1 MLRTSSDLQAFL
13 VDWFPDVAR
22 RTSSGMTRTLVEN
35 LLLELSETDDI
46 LAKLREHD
54 GARVTRYE
62 SLLKYAA
69 SEAASS

>member
-1 MLRTSSDLQAFL
+1 
-13 VDWFPDVAR
+13 
-22 RTSSGMTRTLVEN
+22 MTRTLIEN
-35 LLLELSETDDI
+35 LLLELYETDEI